1 VIELVGPKGYIHNWH
16 YVGPQAVGAKVFH
29 SGLGN
34 GTVTGHDGKSVKVK
48 FSDGAERTFGAHP
61 GAKPGKLVR
70 HDSAEAPGKPSAAPK
85 AASAPK
91 RAAPVRAAPKAASAG
106 KPAAPGGNALRG
118 DTAYGHIAEPAGK
131 KERDAAAYYS
141 VASKRLNTPL
151 RSGTKVKDKE
161 DAAQLRGLESA
172 FAKSPPTTSHIV
184 AYRGTAG
191 SLFGEGDATG
201 TQFTDKGFTSVSTDP
216 KQAAMFGPEKGSA
229 VMEIHVPAG
238 SKVVKPGSEGQYSS
252 GDDAEKELVLN
263 HGGRYEITS
272 DQMVGGVRKLTA
284 TYRGSA

>member
-1 VIELVGPKGYIHNWH
+1 VIELVGPKGYIHGWH

-48 FSDGAERTFGAHP
+48 FADGTERSFGAHP

-70 HDSAEAPGKPSAAPK
+70 HDSAKAPGKPSAAPK
-85 AASAPK
+85 AASTPK
-91 RAAPVRAAPKAASAG
+91 AVPVRATPKAASAG
-106 KPAAPGGNALRG
+106 KPAVPGGSALRG
-118 DTAYGHIAEPAGK
+118 DAAYGHVAEPAGK
-131 KERDAAAYYS
+131 KERDAAGYYS
-141 VASKRLNTPL
+141 VASGRLNPSL
-151 RSGTKVKDKE
+151 RNGGKVKDKT
-161 DAAQLRGLESA
+161 DKAQIRNMESA
-172 FAKSPPTTSHIV
+172 FAKAPPTTRQVV
-184 AYRGTAG
+184 AYRGTTGA
-191 SLFGEGDATG
+191 LFGKGDATG
-201 TQFTDKGFTSVSTDP
+201 TQFTDKGFTSVSTDSR
-216 KQAAMFGPEKGSA
+216 QAGMFGSESDPA
-229 VMEIHVPAG
+229 VMEIHIPAG
-238 SKVVKPGSEGQYSS
+238 SKVVKPGSTGQYSS